1 LNLKLKPGKR
11 KEVKFMKEC
20 IRSIRKIGKNQILER
35 LNDIK
40 NQNYIPIDIL
50 STILNNWSK
59 CSIKKYLI
67 SLINILKVTK
77 LKRIMTW
84 IWRQ

>member
-1 LNLKLKPGKR
+1 
-11 KEVKFMKEC
+11 MKEC

-59 CSIKKYLI
+59 YIFNYDNIYLKKSIK
-67 SLINILKVTK
+67 
-77 LKRIMTW
+77 
-84 IWRQ
+84 

>member
-1 LNLKLKPGKR
+1 
-11 KEVKFMKEC
+11 MKEC

-59 CSIKKYLI
+59 YIFNYDNIYLKKVL
-67 SLINILKVTK
+67 NEKFF
-77 LKRIMTW
+77 
-84 IWRQ
+84 

>member
-1 LNLKLKPGKR
+1 MISIQKLKPDKR
-11 KEVKFMKEC
+11 RQVNYMKEC

-59 CSIKKYLI
+59 FIYRNKSIF
-67 SLINILKVTK
+67 
-77 LKRIMTW
+77 
-84 IWRQ
+84 

>member
-1 LNLKLKPGKR
+1 
-11 KEVKFMKEC
+11 MKEC

-50 STILNNWSK
+50 STILNNWSRYIFK
-59 CSIKKYLI
+59 QLI
-67 SLINILKVTK
+67 ILLLIENT
-77 LKRIMTW
+77 
-84 IWRQ
+84 